1 MDLQTRKL
9 NLIEY
14 FVRLADEKIITIFE
28 EIIIELKSDN
38 SRKLKPF
45 TQKELLDRA
54 RKSNQ
59 DYLEGNYRSQ
69 EIVELESQS
78 WWLYESNLV
87 KFCNWKIKGNL
98 YFINHPKSGQLED
111 SLKKL
116 DEGYRYLVVGNY
128 KLIYKEVKEGV
139 LITDVFDTRQ
149 NPVKMNKPN
158 KNK

>member
-14 FVRLADEKIITIFE
+14 FVRVADEKIITIFE

-78 WWLYESNLV
+78 W
-87 KFCNWKIKGNL
+87 
-98 YFINHPKSGQLED
+98 
-111 SLKKL
+111 
-116 DEGYRYLVVGNY
+116 
-128 KLIYKEVKEGV
+128 
-139 LITDVFDTRQ
+139 
-149 NPVKMNKPN
+149 
-158 KNK
+158 

>member
-14 FVRLADEKIITIFE
+14 FVRVADEKIITIFE

-59 DYLEGNYRSQ
+59 DYLEGNYKSQ

-78 WWLYESNLV
+78 W
-87 KFCNWKIKGNL
+87 
-98 YFINHPKSGQLED
+98 
-111 SLKKL
+111 
-116 DEGYRYLVVGNY
+116 
-128 KLIYKEVKEGV
+128 
-139 LITDVFDTRQ
+139 
-149 NPVKMNKPN
+149 
-158 KNK
+158 

>member
-28 EIIIELKSDN
+28 DIIIELKSDN

-45 TQKELLDRA
+45 TQQELLDRA

-59 DYLEGNYRSQ
+59 DYLEGNYRTQ

-78 WWLYESNLV
+78 W
-87 KFCNWKIKGNL
+87 
-98 YFINHPKSGQLED
+98 
-111 SLKKL
+111 
-116 DEGYRYLVVGNY
+116 
-128 KLIYKEVKEGV
+128 
-139 LITDVFDTRQ
+139 
-149 NPVKMNKPN
+149 
-158 KNK
+158 